1 MLVVMWGEIIES
13 PSFRLKKAGTGCV
26 QIGVLLHQLDVKKEG
41 PNVKETGRSYSPSG
55 RMRKDKIR

>member
-1 MLVVMWGEIIES
+1 MLVMWGEIIES

-41 PNVKETGRSYSPSG
+41 SNAKE
-55 RMRKDKIR
+55 RKIIFPEWSHEEG